1 MFGIPLEFVFF
12 ALVLVGVAL
21 LHKRP
26 LAVALTGLVLIVGY
40 KLAAA
45 DFGGIPGFGGLAAHM
60 AHEWVV
66 LANLML
72 LLVGFAVLSNQF
84 ERSNIPDRVPALMPD
99 NWTGGLALLAIV
111 VVLSALLDNIA
122 SAVIGGVMARHLYK
136 GQVGIGFL
144 VAIVASANAGG
155 AGSVLGD
162 TTTTMMWIS
171 GVSPVKLL
179 WAFVASVVA
188 FLVFAPLAA
197 WRQQKIAP
205 VIPHSGEHVSI
216 DWVRASTVLA
226 MLAAI
231 VTANIVANSV
241 FHGLE
246 EVAPVLGLALW
257 SAILLTAV
265 IRNPEWKVTGEAIHG
280 ALFLVALVGCASLMP
295 VEQLPH
301 PTWATTLGL
310 GFLSAIFDN
319 IPLTALALQQGGY
332 DWALLAFSVGFG
344 GSMIWFGSSAGV
356 ALSNIYPE
364 TRSVVAWVKEGW
376 MVAVA
381 YLIGFIAMLLLLGW
395 NP

>member
-1 MFGIPLEFVFF
+1 MPGIPLEFVFF
-12 ALVLVGVAL
+12 GLVLAGVAL

-26 LAVALTGLVLIVGY
+26 LAVALTGLAVIVGY
-40 KLAAA
+40 KLMVTGFA
-45 DFGGIPGFGGLAAHM
+45 GGAGWAGLSAHL

-84 ERSNIPDRVPALMPD
+84 ERSNIPDAVPALMPD
-99 NWTGGLALLAIV
+99 NWTGGLALLGIV
-111 VVLSALLDNIA
+111 FLLSALLDNIA

-136 GQVGIGFL
+136 GQVGLGFL

-171 GVSPVKLL
+171 GISPVKLL

-197 WRQQKIAP
+197 WRQQKVAP
-205 VIPHSGEHVSI
+205 VIPHMAEGVVI
-216 DWVRASTVLA
+216 DWVRASTVLV
-226 MLAAI
+226 MLVTI
-231 VTANIVANSV
+231 VTANVVANSY
-241 FHGLE
+241 FEGLE
-246 EVAPVLGLALW
+246 ELAPLLGLALW
-257 SAILLTAV
+257 AAILVTAV
-265 IRNPEWKVTGEAIHG
+265 VRKPDWKVTGEAIHG

-295 VEQLPH
+295 VEKLPD
-301 PTWATTLGL
+301 PSWVSVLGL
-310 GFLSAIFDN
+310 GFLSAAFDN

-332 DWALLAFSVGFG
+332 DWAMLAYAVGFG
-344 GSMIWFGSSAGV
+344 GSMVWFGSSAGV
-356 ALSNIYPE
+356 ALSNLYPE
-364 TRSVVAWVKEGW
+364 TRSVVAWIKEGW

-381 YLIGFIAMLLLLGW
+381 YLVGFGVMLALLGW